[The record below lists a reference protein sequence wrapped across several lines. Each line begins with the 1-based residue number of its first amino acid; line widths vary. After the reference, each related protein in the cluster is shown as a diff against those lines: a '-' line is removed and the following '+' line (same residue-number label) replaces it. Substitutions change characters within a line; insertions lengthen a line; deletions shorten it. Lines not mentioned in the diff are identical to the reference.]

1 MAERRR
7 DPPRI
12 ARPSYASRMFLLL
25 LACAGPESSP
35 SPEPLAFCE
44 GPVRFLWEPEAA
56 LHVFPDDH
64 WTVPADTPTGRRV
77 ATDTATHPFLAE
89 QAEGFASIYDDL
101 ATLDG
106 WGLSSGLWFQAD
118 APLPAA
124 LPEVRVVADGVDWP
138 VALGTTDEGA
148 TLTLLPLRPLP
159 EATEV
164 TVVVTT
170 DPADPACLAP
180 AAHTRALLDPAT
192 AAPPAQADRYR
203 SALAALDIDP
213 TTVAAMSVYT
223 TQSATAFSR
232 AVAADVA
239 ARDFSFVPGAC
250 ADGPGWRR
258 CDGSVEVGDY
268 READHIVA
276 PDADAT
282 PRATYVLPT
291 RVWLPAVGEAP
302 WPTVLCGHGLGGDK
316 GQCEVLADMMARAG
330 EGVAVVAVDAVEHG
344 EHPGR
349 TEAEISILDDLMI
362 LAITVDPPGLVARR
376 LRDNFRQSAWDKLQ
390 VLRAIQ
396 AGADVDGDGAVDL
409 DAAHVAYAGV
419 SLGAIMG
426 PEPMALTDAMDGGVL
441 LVGGARIASI
451 ISDSP
456 TFSVLVDLM
465 RPAGTS
471 DGEVDRFFPVLQTV
485 IDAGDPAVYAPHLVD
500 RFDGGAARSVFD
512 GMAWLDEIVP
522 NSTNEAL
529 ARALGLPGVGHE
541 EWAVPGLAFEPGPVA
556 GNLPGGAT
564 GGVVQFSWV
573 QETEGGPWVPAEHD
587 NLHESVTGQAVLL
600 EFLLPLLAGE
610 TPVVAEPERPEG

>member
-1 MAERRR
+1 MV
-7 DPPRI
+7 
-12 ARPSYASRMFLLL
+12 LLRL
-25 LACAGPESSP
+25 LACANPAP
-35 SPEPLAFCE
+35 ALEPVGFCD
-44 GPVRFLWEPEAA
+44 GPVSFLWDPEGA
-56 LHVFPDDH
+56 LDVFPDDH

-77 ATDTATHPFLAE
+77 ATDTADHPFLAE
-89 QAEGFASIYDDL
+89 EAQGFAAIYDDL

-106 WGLSSGLWFQAD
+106 WGLSSGLWFRAD
-118 APLPAA
+118 GPLPAT

-138 VALGTTDEGA
+138 VILGTTDEGA

-164 TVVVTT
+164 TVVVRT
-170 DPADPACLAP
+170 DPAAPDCLAP

-192 AAPPAQADRYR
+192 ADPPEQAERYR
-203 SALAALDIDP
+203 TALDALGIDP
-213 TTVAAMSVYT
+213 ATVAAMSVYT

-239 ARDFSFVPGAC
+239 TRDYTHVPGAC
-250 ADGPGWRR
+250 TQGTGWRR
-258 CDGSVEVGDY
+258 CDGTIEVGDY
-268 READHIVA
+268 REDDHIVA

-282 PRATYVLPT
+282 PRGTYTLPT
-291 RVWLPAVGEAP
+291 RVWLPDLGAAP

-316 GQCEVLADMMARAG
+316 GQCQVLADMMATAG
-330 EGVAVVAVDAVEHG
+330 EAVAVVAVDAVEHG
-344 EHPGR
+344 EHPER
-349 TEAEISILDDLMI
+349 TEADISILDDLMI

-390 VLRAIQ
+390 LLRAME

-465 RPAGTS
+465 RPAGTT

-512 GMAWLDEIVP
+512 GMAWQDEIVP

-529 ARALGLPGVGHE
+529 ARALGLPGVGRE
-541 EWAVPGLAFEPGPVA
+541 EWAVPGLDFEAGPVA

-573 QETEGGPWVPAEHD
+573 QESEGGEWVPASHD
-587 NLHESVTGQAVLL
+587 NLHGSVTGQAVLL
-600 EFLLPLLAGE
+600 DFLLPLLAGE